1 MLILVI
7 LLGVSNIL
15 LITSIAT
22 KPYNGKSEKL
32 NSLEIENKNLFEIK
46 TKIEERNKNLERELN
61 DKKEECSKITM
72 ENNNLKEK
80 LKNWEISYNKLE
92 SEKINLNNRLK
103 EQKDYIEKLK
113 EDMKLTFE
121 NISNNIIKQQKS
133 DFTEQQKIVLQPFK
147 EEIEDF
153 KKKIQENNDINI
165 KNKTSFEEQIKYLT
179 GKSENLAKEAQDL
192 TMALKG
198 NKKLQGNWGEIQ
210 LENLFDITGL
220 NEGIDYIK
228 QETTISED
236 GKIHRP
242 DFIINLP
249 ENRRVVV
256 DSKISLNNY
265 LLYVSTDNEIEKKKH
280 IKNYIEDIKN
290 HVKELSSKEYYKELK
305 KSMSLDYVFMF
316 IPLERAYIDA
326 IDNDKNNIYK
336 FAFDHN
342 IAIVTPS
349 SLMPILKTIEY
360 LWNIEKQNKNI
371 EKIVNLAKRIYDKL
385 VGFKDEIEKID
396 KNLLNAKNSYNEA
409 MKKIYEGK
417 GNVLK
422 TAEEIKELGVN
433 TNKQLSFENIK
444 EEKIFEEN
452 NN

>member
-1 MLILVI
+1 
-7 LLGVSNIL
+7 
-15 LITSIAT
+15 
-22 KPYNGKSEKL
+22 
-32 NSLEIENKNLFEIK
+32 
-46 TKIEERNKNLERELN
+46 
-61 DKKEECSKITM
+61 
-72 ENNNLKEK
+72 
-80 LKNWEISYNKLE
+80 
-92 SEKINLNNRLK
+92 
-103 EQKDYIEKLK
+103 
-113 EDMKLTFE
+113 
-121 NISNNIIKQQKS
+121 
-133 DFTEQQKIVLQPFK
+133 
-147 EEIEDF
+147 
-153 KKKIQENNDINI
+153 
-165 KNKTSFEEQIKYLT
+165 
-179 GKSENLAKEAQDL
+179 
-192 TMALKG
+192 
-198 NKKLQGNWGEIQ
+198 
-210 LENLFDITGL
+210 
-220 NEGIDYIK
+220 
-228 QETTISED
+228 
-236 GKIHRP
+236 
-242 DFIINLP
+242 
-249 ENRRVVV
+249 
-256 DSKISLNNY
+256 
-265 LLYVSTDNEIEKKKH
+265 
-280 IKNYIEDIKN
+280 
-290 HVKELSSKEYYKELK
+290 
-305 KSMSLDYVFMF
+305 MSLDYVFMF

-385 VGFKDEIEKID
+385 VGFKDEMEKID